1 MLFCSNAAASAHDA
15 RSDVCRTGGGC
26 CGQAAHGW
34 LGGVCEQHNITLG
47 HGHCLTQ
54 VSPSRCR
61 WAGAPR
67 GLGKPRLRPPGARR
81 AGLVVMVMGGAAAVR
96 RAVLGLISHAA
107 LSLLFLAAAGR
118 LGSLLLK
125 K

>member
-1 MLFCSNAAASAHDA
+1 MVKQC
-15 RSDVCRTGGGC
+15 VGC
-26 CGQAAHGW
+26 GW
-34 LGGVCEQHNITLG
+34 VVACMGNNMTLD

-54 VSPSRCR
+54 VSPSQCR
-61 WAGAPR
+61 WAGASR
-67 GLGKPRLRPPGARR
+67 GLNRLWLRPPGACR
-81 AGLVVMVMGGAAAVR
+81 AGLVVMLVGGAAAVR

>member
-1 MLFCSNAAASAHDA
+1 MLFCSNAAASAHDS

>member
-1 MLFCSNAAASAHDA
+1 M
-15 RSDVCRTGGGC
+15 
-26 CGQAAHGW
+26 
-34 LGGVCEQHNITLG
+34 TLD

-67 GLGKPRLRPPGARR
+67 GLGKLWLRPPGAHRV
-81 AGLVVMVMGGAAAVR
+81 GLVVMVMVMGGAAAVR

-107 LSLLFLAAAGR
+107 SSLLFLAAAGR

>member
-1 MLFCSNAAASAHDA
+1 M
-15 RSDVCRTGGGC
+15 
-26 CGQAAHGW
+26 
-34 LGGVCEQHNITLG
+34 CEHNITLD

-54 VSPSRCR
+54 VSPSRYR

-67 GLGKPRLRPPGARR
+67 GLGKPRLRPPGARGV
-81 AGLVVMVMGGAAAVR
+81 GLVVMVMGGAAAVR